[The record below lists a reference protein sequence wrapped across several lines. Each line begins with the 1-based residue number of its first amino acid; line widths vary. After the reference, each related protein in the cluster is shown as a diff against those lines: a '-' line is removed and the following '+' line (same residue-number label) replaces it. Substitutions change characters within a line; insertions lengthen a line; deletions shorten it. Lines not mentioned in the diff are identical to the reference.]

1 MNDPQVLER
10 FAHRVI
16 LQAVGPS
23 KTSEEVTAA
32 AVAVH
37 RKLLGTLS
45 PLLGDIGSLALF
57 RRSLKLSEATFP
69 LYSEVR
75 SNDREGLV
83 NALHEILRKQS
94 PNVILTASVALL
106 AAYIN
111 LLETFIGEQLT
122 RQLLQDAWPDLHTFP
137 PRKD

>member
-1 MNDPQVLER
+1 MNAPRVLGQ
-10 FAHRVI
+10 FAHRVVV
-16 LQAVGPS
+16 QEVGPS
-23 KTSEEVTAA
+23 KTSEDVTVAS
-32 AVAVH
+32 VAVH
-37 RKLLGTLS
+37 TKLLGTLS

-75 SNDREGLV
+75 SNDREGLL
-83 NALHEILRKQS
+83 NALLEILRKQS

>member
-16 LQAVGPS
+16 LQEVGNG
-23 KTSEEVTAA
+23 KTSAEITAA
-32 AVAVH
+32 TVAVH
-37 RKLLGTLS
+37 AKLLGTLS

-75 SNDREGLV
+75 SNYREGLL

-94 PNVILTASVALL
+94 PDVVLTASVALL
-106 AAYIN
+106 AAYIT

-122 RQLLQDAWPDLHTFP
+122 WQLVTPQTD
-137 PRKD
+137 